1 VKGEKRLRQVVH
13 VGDLGLVQEDDVQE
27 FTDDDSDSDE
37 SLPDEGVLE
46 VCKDFYAK
54 AGEAIVDEEE
64 EEECALY
71 L

>member
-27 FTDDDSDSDE
+27 FTDDSDSDE

-64 EEECALY
+64 DECALY

>member
-27 FTDDDSDSDE
+27 FTDDSDSDE

-64 EEECALY
+64 DECAFY